1 MKLYRRAINE
11 AVRARIKPKRRKQA
25 AQEMDDL
32 RAVVPK
38 FSTPEVARWSS
49 EPAQRLQLSRARS
62 RFDQSSLSLCVFQS
76 PSPGSN
82 TTEAGSTTP

>member
-1 MKLYRRAINE
+1 MKLYRRAMNE

-38 FSTPEVARWSS
+38 FSTPEVARWIRKDR
-49 EPAQRLQLSRARS
+49 EE
-62 RFDQSSLSLCVFQS
+62 
-76 PSPGSN
+76 GH
-82 TTEAGSTTP
+82 